1 MIMFGRTKMQMTL
14 AEQLDAAEDGE
25 QFKTVLNNLF
35 GFLEK
40 EKYDESA

>member
-1 MIMFGRTKMQMTL
+1 MMTKNTPMTL

-40 EKYDESA
+40 EKYNEST